1 MKLKNIFTAASALAL
16 VAGFSTT
23 AHAASLGA
31 STGGVFAEELNFGAG
46 FTTLLTVPVFAD
58 DDNDPLTGQA
68 NFFPDTE
75 VVLDITLPTGASF
88 ANGFTFNNSNVGN
101 ASLISSSIT
110 GNTAQIVVRT
120 ADSTTTQV
128 DLRNLSIDLS
138 GCPTGNLVVAATF
151 QNTGAAIGATA
162 SSADALTC
170 VNAFQCEYQAQDAAN
185 GEVILLP
192 DYISFQGGLP
202 ALIGTGAHTVD
213 GTAIVESGGG
223 TLLAASSQITAVNFD
238 VNFVDITG
246 ITGVGAGNPGAP
258 TACTIAG
265 NTASCRITGAQA
277 AGPVN
282 IYINGLDGTLPIASQ
297 NVNISNVRTNFN
309 QQATD
314 LVTQEVCQASAA
326 LDRLQRQGRSFG
338 FFDWVNEVAGTNVA
352 GTNNVFRISGF
363 APDANGVFSDIPY
376 TVTAENAEGSMGAT
390 PGPFTGTISAATLAA
405 GNGTITLRADQDF
418 GVDGGTD
425 GIGRADYGF
434 LFETN
439 DLLDVDRLVVQNG
452 QIFSFDD
459 GANEALGL
467 QSNNDFD
474 DTGTE

>member
-46 FTTLLTVPVFAD
+46 FTTTLTFPVFAD
-58 DDNDPLTGQA
+58 DDPMAAA
-68 NFFPDTE
+68 NFE
-75 VVLDITLPTGASF
+75 
-88 ANGFTFNNSNVGN
+88 AN
-101 ASLISSSIT
+101 LISSSIGAG
-110 GNTAQIVVRT
+110 GNTAQLVLRT
-120 ADSTTTQV
+120 VDGQQSVINLVGLQV
-128 DLRNLSIDLS
+128 DLS
-138 GCPTGNLVVAATF
+138 GCPTGDLVVAATF
-151 QNTGAAIGATA
+151 QNTGASIGSTA
-162 SSADALTC
+162 SASDALTC
-170 VNAFQCEYQAQDAAN
+170 VNAFQCEYSAQDAAN

-192 DYISFQGGLP
+192 DYISFAGGLP

-223 TLLAASSQITAVNFD
+223 TLLAASSQVTAVNFD

-258 TACTIAG
+258 TPCTIAG

-297 NVNISNVRTNFN
+297 NVNVSNIRTNFD

-352 GTNNVFRISGF
+352 GTNNVFRVSGF

-439 DLLDVDRLVVQNG
+439 DALDVDRLVVQNG

-459 GANEALGL
+459 GANEAVDI
-467 QSNNDFD
+467 QSNADFD
-474 DTGTE
+474 DTGDATTPPTE